1 MLGVTA
7 TFGGYITTG
16 YMQYLDLGTGHTLV
30 AAPGGTYSIAIAS
43 GWEALA
49 AIPAD
54 GFWEP
59 SSLPAAAT
67 LTAVP
72 GAPEPGAFYPGSPGP
87 VSGGDMSV
95 LDERTAEEVWAEGV
109 VAAADPIY
117 GEIRDRLASAG
128 EKLAVLRRQQ
138 GRKPG

>member
-7 TFGGYITTG
+7 TFSGYITTG

-30 AAPGGTYSIAIAS
+30 AVPGGIYDIAIAS

-54 GFWEP
+54 GNWQASAGP
-59 SSLPAAAT
+59 VSVT

-72 GAPEPGAFYPGSPGP
+72 GAAEPGALYPGSPGP
-87 VSGGDMSV
+87 AGDMSM
-95 LDERTAEEVWAEGV
+95 LEERTEEDVWAEGV
-109 VAAADPIY
+109 MAAADPIY
-117 GEIRDRLASAG
+117 AEVRERLASAG

-138 GRKPG
+138 GRRPG

>member
-7 TFGGYITTG
+7 TFSGYVTTG
-16 YMQYLDLGTGHTLV
+16 YLQYLDLSTGHTLV
-30 AAPGGTYSIAIAS
+30 AVPGGIYTIAIAS

-54 GFWEP
+54 GNWQASAGP
-59 SSLPAAAT
+59 VSVT

-72 GAPEPGAFYPGSPGP
+72 GAAEPGALYPGSPGP
-87 VSGGDMSV
+87 SGSMAMLDV
-95 LDERTAEEVWAEGV
+95 LSEDEVWAEGV
-109 VAAADPIY
+109 MATAADPIY
-117 GEIRDRLASAG
+117 GENRERLASAR